1 MAASSTRSPSRGHEV
16 SDAVRGARRSR
27 GSPAALP
34 GVRLAL
40 VFTLLWL
47 TVIVLAPLA
56 GLLTEAARVP
66 PARALAI
73 LLDPRTLAA
82 FRLSFGA
89 ALLAAAIDVPLG
101 LLLAWSLTRY
111 VFPGRLL
118 IDAMVDLPFA
128 LPTSVAGIAL
138 AALYADDG
146 WIGSVLARF
155 GWHPAFS
162 PAGVVIAL
170 AFVGLPFLVRTVQP
184 VLADFAR
191 EEEEAALTL
200 GAPGWAILRRVLLPP
215 LLPAIST
222 GFAMALAR
230 GVGEYGSVIFIAGN
244 QPGRSEIVPLLV
256 VVKLE
261 QFDIAAAALL
271 GAAML
276 VLSFVLLFA
285 IHTLQRR
292 SEGRTAHAG

>member
-1 MAASSTRSPSRGHEV
+1 MSGIALGVRPRRARPP
-16 SDAVRGARRSR
+16 AV
-27 GSPAALP
+27 P

-40 VFTLLWL
+40 GFTLAWL
-47 TVIVLAPLA
+47 AVIVLLPLT
-56 GLLTEAARVP
+56 GLLVEAARVP
-66 PARALAI
+66 PARMLAI

-82 FRLSFGA
+82 FRLSVGG

-111 VFPGRLL
+111 RFPGRLL

-146 WIGSVLARF
+146 WIGGGLARL
-155 GWHPAFS
+155 GWHPAYS

-170 AFVGLPFLVRTVQP
+170 AFVGLPFLVRSVQP

-200 GAPGWAILRRVLLPP
+200 GAPPREILRRVLLPA
-215 LLPAIST
+215 LAPAIAS

-230 GVGEYGSVIFIAGN
+230 GMGEYGSVIFIAGN
-244 QPGRSEIVPLLV
+244 QPGRSEIVPLLIV
-256 VVKLE
+256 IKLE
-261 QFDIAAAALL
+261 QFDVAAAALL

-276 VLSFVLLFA
+276 ALSLVLLLA
-285 IHTLQRR
+285 IQGLQRSR
-292 SEGRTAHAG
+292 ARRPADAA